1 MIPCGIRSS
10 KRLYYALRLSEINL
24 ICFIWHPRPWKC
36 ESGYTDEA
44 VVMVMKDSKKVGI
57 LLNETDAS
65 DIMDRYA
72 HAGGL
77 VLASDLRERF

>member
-1 MIPCGIRSS
+1 
-10 KRLYYALRLSEINL
+10 
-24 ICFIWHPRPWKC
+24 
-36 ESGYTDEA
+36 
-44 VVMVMKDSKKVGI
+44 MVMKDSKKVGI